1 MLIASQA
8 EVVTVHDDPVRLGK
22 KPKKNCCKKPKKLL
36 VASQANVI
44 TVHDDPPR
52 PVCSGSSFDLQHRS
66 EINAWSEYWFNKTKQ
81 GNIGESNPSLP
92 SER

>member
-52 PVCSGSSFDLQHRS
+52 PVCSGSSFDLQRRS